1 MKRKLKVK
9 VFRGILR
16 KTRTA
21 MHLDIPRQLTRP
33 PNGGYAADPRVR
45 CVATIQLSDTVMFIR
60 GSNDFYQEAYDSQ
73 NDMRKRLR
81 TMSCE
86 GWSRRRVDKVWNE
99 HKKSL
104 RAAAKWVAT
113 EFETKM
119 KGKHG

>member
-33 PNGGYAADPRVR
+33 PNGVCAADPRVR
-45 CVATIQLSDTVMFIR
+45 CVAAIQLSDNIMFIR
-60 GSNDFYQEAYDSQ
+60 GFEDFYQEAYDSQ

-86 GWSRRRVDKVWNE
+86 GWSRRRVDKAWNE

-104 RAAAKWVAT
+104 KAAAEWIAS